1 MRFVFLSLLF
11 VILNSC
17 QNDSIRGNWAK
28 CNPDG
33 SYWNYTLT
41 DSILVLAVKKPNP
54 FIEVYNVNY
63 TNEGIIISDLKQT
76 EIKQITNPDT
86 LKILSISS
94 DSLKL
99 QSTQTGDHFEWSKA
113 DFRLDPIDFNNYKSW
128 KKESLA
134 KFDAYAARVNCAELE
149 EDIHSLN
156 LDKFKE
162 EEIKIYVRDNY

>member
-17 QNDSIRGNWAK
+17 QNDSIRGNWGK

-33 SYWNYTLT
+33 GYWNYTLT

-54 FIEVYNVNY
+54 FIEICNVTY
-63 TNEGIIISDLKQT
+63 IDEGIIISDAKQT
-76 EIKQITNPDT
+76 EIKLMTNPDT
-86 LKILSISS
+86 LKILFISS
-94 DSLKL
+94 DSLRL
-99 QSTQTGDHFEWSKA
+99 QSTQTGDQFELSKA

-134 KFDAYAARVNCAELE
+134 KFDEYAARVNCAELE
-149 EDIHSLN
+149 EDIRSLN
-156 LDKFKE
+156 LDEFKE
-162 EEIKIYVRDNY
+162 EEIKIYVRDNH